1 MTGKLMWQQSL
12 VEKYNISGP
21 RYTSYPTALQFFPTQ
36 DKSLLELEVEQLP
49 LDQPISIYIHIPFCD
64 VVCFYCACNK
74 VVTKDKS
81 KANKY
86 LEFLF
91 KEIDQWAE
99 LIGNRPVFQMHWG
112 GGTPTFINAEQTTA
126 LNKKLRSSF
135 NFVEENAEISIELD
149 PRKVDEPKIANLAS
163 NGFNRISIGVQDF
176 NLDVQ
181 KAVNRIQSEQETR
194 EVINH
199 CRSHGFKSINI
210 DLIYGLPKQ
219 TEQSFQ
225 DTVEAI
231 IDIRPNRISVFN
243 YAHLPHRFKPQRR
256 INDDELPD
264 PAVKL
269 NILHQTIDQLV
280 EAGYVYIGMDHFAL
294 PDDEL
299 TLAQKNGSLKRN
311 FQGYT
316 THGNT
321 ALVGLGVSAIS
332 QINQY
337 YSQNHS
343 ELESYYTA
351 LESDQRPWWRGCQS
365 NLDDK
370 IRHRVIMQL
379 ISNFYCSFAEIEAEF
394 DIDFLQYFSAEIKKL
409 AEFEKDGL
417 IQATE
422 KRIQV
427 LEPGRLFIRNV
438 CMVFDAYIK
447 QFGDIA
453 RFSKVI

>member
-1 MTGKLMWQQSL
+1 MWEQRL

-21 RYTSYPTALQFFPTQ
+21 RYTSYPTALQFFPTE
-36 DKSLLELEVEQLP
+36 DKSLLEKEIQQLP

-74 VVTKDKS
+74 IVTKDKS
-81 KANKY
+81 KATKY
-86 LEFLF
+86 LDLLF
-91 KEIDQWAE
+91 KEIEQWAA
-99 LIGNRPVFQMHWG
+99 LVGNRPVYQMHWG

-126 LNKKLRSSF
+126 LNQKLRSCF
-135 NFVEENAEISIELD
+135 NFIEDNAEISIELD
-149 PRKVDEPKIANLAS
+149 PRKVDEPKIINLAH

-176 NLDVQ
+176 NIDVQ

-199 CRSHGFKSINI
+199 CRNHGFKSINI

-219 TEQSFQ
+219 TEQSFRE
-225 DTVEAI
+225 TVDAI

-256 INDDELPD
+256 INDDELP
-264 PAVKL
+264 AAEVKL

-280 EAGYVYIGMDHFAL
+280 AAGYVYIGMDHFAL
-294 PDDEL
+294 PNDEL
-299 TLAQKNGSLKRN
+299 TLAQKDGTLKRN

-321 ALVGLGVSAIS
+321 ALIGLGVSAIS

-343 ELESYYTA
+343 DIKSYYA
-351 LESDQRPWWRGCQS
+351 DLEADQRPWWRGCQS
-365 NLDDK
+365 NQDDK

-379 ISNFYCSFAEIEAEF
+379 ISNFYCDFAEIETEF
-394 DIDFLQYFSAEIKKL
+394 DIKFTDYFGTEL
-409 AEFEKDGL
+409 NRLTEFKEDGL
-417 IQATE
+417 IQVE
-422 KRIQV
+422 KERIQV

-438 CMVFDAYIK
+438 CMVFDAYMN

>member
-1 MTGKLMWQQSL
+1 MWQQSL

-21 RYTSYPTALQFFPTQ
+21 RYTSYPTALQFFPMQ
-36 DKSLLELEVEQLP
+36 DNSLLEKEVKQLP

-86 LEFLF
+86 LKLLF
-91 KEIDQWAE
+91 KEIDQWAD
-99 LIGNRPVFQMHWG
+99 LIGSRPVYQMHWG
-112 GGTPTFINAEQTTA
+112 GGTPTFINAEQTTE

-135 NFVEENAEISIELD
+135 NFVDHNAEISIELD
-149 PRKVDEPKIANLAS
+149 PRKVDEPKIANLAN

-176 NLDVQ
+176 NIDVQ

-194 EVINH
+194 NVIKH
-199 CRSHGFKSINI
+199 CREHGFKSINI

-219 TEQSFQ
+219 TEESFKE
-225 DTVEAI
+225 TVNAI

-256 INDDELPD
+256 INDHELPS
-264 PAVKL
+264 AEVKL

-280 EAGYVYIGMDHFAL
+280 DAGYIYIGMDHFAL

-299 TLAQKNGSLKRN
+299 TLAQINGTLKRN

-332 QINQY
+332 QINQF

-343 ELESYYTA
+343 DLETYYTTLES
-351 LESDQRPWWRGCQS
+351 EQRPWWRGCQS
-365 NLDDK
+365 NQDDK

-379 ISNFYCSFAEIEAEF
+379 ISNFYCEFTDIENEF
-394 DIDFLQYFSAEIKKL
+394 DIDFLSYFSAEMDKL
-409 AEFEKDGL
+409 IEFEVDGL
-417 IQATE
+417 IQIG
-422 KRIQV
+422 KQRIQV
-427 LEPGRLFIRNV
+427 QEPGRLFIRNV
-438 CMVFDAYIK
+438 CMVFDAYLS